1 FYGLKLKPTP
11 SKKVILNMP
20 SLTSQSLAVP
30 AFSFEK
36 RVQNKRFIFVY
47 PNLFEIKFSAL
58 FCKFPYPLNIIL
70 KRCFNTPFFRS
81 LRSALPLKS
90 GCKRTD
96 YFWGFLM
103 FVVRNMHQDG

>member
-1 FYGLKLKPTP
+1 
-11 SKKVILNMP
+11 MP
-20 SLTSQSLAVP
+20 SLTSQSLAAP

-47 PNLFEIKFSAL
+47 PNLFEIKFSEL
-58 FCKFPYPLNIIL
+58 FRKLPYPLDNIL
-70 KRCFNTPFFRS
+70 KRCFNTSFLRS

-96 YFWGFLM
+96 FFWDFLILSKRK
-103 FVVRNMHQDG
+103 VV

>member
-1 FYGLKLKPTP
+1 
-11 SKKVILNMP
+11 MP

-47 PNLFEIKFSAL
+47 PNLFEIKFSKL
-58 FCKFPYPLNIIL
+58 FRKLPYPLDIIL
-70 KRCFNTPFFRS
+70 KRCLNTLLIRS
-81 LRSALPLKS
+81 MRSTLPLKS

-96 YFWGFLM
+96 YFLGLLM
-103 FVVRNMHQDG
+103 VGIK

>member
-1 FYGLKLKPTP
+1 KLKPTP
-11 SKKVILNMP
+11 SKKVVLNMP

-47 PNLFEIKFSAL
+47 PNLFEINFSDG
-58 FCKFPYPLNIIL
+58 FCKFPYPLNVIH
-70 KRCFNTPFFRS
+70 KRCLNTSFLRS

-96 YFWGFLM
+96 YFWGLLILSA
-103 FVVRNMHQDG
+103 RKRKQSI